1 MGFFAAYMKRKI
13 KKSHIVASG
22 GAIRKNNILRRV
34 IEDKFGMAVSI
45 SSVKEEAANGAALYS
60 AYTVGMVEYKNG
72 FGDYIKYAKMED
84 TK

>member
-1 MGFFAAYMKRKI
+1 M
-13 KKSHIVASG
+13 ASG

-45 SSVKEEAANGAALYS
+45 SSVKEEGATGAALYS

-72 FGDYIKYAKMED
+72 FGDYIKYAGMED